1 MDESGTVVAS
11 TPEEVLHRLEWQV
24 IRRLDGLLQGDYR
37 TIFRGAGLD
46 FRDVREYEP
55 GDDVRRIDWNV
66 TARMTDDQVLT
77 HFLRRQAGG
86 AMRRDRFFWRAYFGI
101 LLGVTLGLW
110 LWIILDD
117 FV

>member
-1 MDESGTVVAS
+1 
-11 TPEEVLHRLEWQV
+11 
-24 IRRLDGLLQGDYR
+24 
-37 TIFRGAGLD
+37 
-46 FRDVREYEP
+46 
-55 GDDVRRIDWNV
+55 
-66 TARMTDDQVLT
+66 MTDDQVLT